1 MRKSITKK
9 LIMGSC
15 ALAATAVCLTSTTY
29 AWFARNANAWT
40 EEFEIKIHT
49 DEGLEISIDG
59 THFVD
64 TITKSELVKAIS
76 LQRYNL
82 VNDENKKLTDFT
94 SDEIDAMVN
103 TYGETVLGAVS
114 PNENWQFYGFNTIDN
129 VKNPLDYIDGGYFKP
144 YALTENK
151 LSASYLKFDLYFRAI
166 ASSNHPKEK
175 YNLVFA
181 DSAHDEGLGISY
193 IQAEESEVTLNN
205 ELNILPS
212 LDLRDD
218 SDPANPIVKGL
229 FKSGDKI
236 TINPANAM
244 RIGVS
249 GTEGDRIYELNEG
262 YGSSAY
268 KNATDDLHNPLVNP
282 MVTYFNNTH
291 KRAANGLYLKDYDTE
306 YVETVKNFNDLYP
319 LGIFQRDSE
328 GEYNIVKA
336 TFYIWLD
343 GYDADY
349 LEGVD
354 TESIRFFLNF
364 TKVEG

>member
-1 MRKSITKK
+1 MKRNITRK
-9 LIMGSC
+9 LIMGLTSV
-15 ALAATAVCLTSTTY
+15 AATAVCLTSTTY

-40 EEFEIKIHT
+40 DEFDIHIHT
-49 DEGLEISIDG
+49 DEGLEISVDG
-59 THFVD
+59 VHFVD
-64 TITKSELVKAIS
+64 TITKSELTKAIA

-82 VNDENKKLTDFT
+82 VNDENKTLNDFT
-94 SDEIDAMVN
+94 SDEVESMVN

-114 PNENWQFYGFNTIDN
+114 PNKNWQFYGFNTIDN
-129 VKNPLDYIDGGYFKP
+129 VKDPLDYIDGDYFKP

-166 ASSNHPKEK
+166 PSSNHPKDK
-175 YNLVFA
+175 YKLVFA
-181 DSAHDEGLGISY
+181 DSDHEEGLGESY
-193 IQAEESEVTLNN
+193 IKADTSEVTLINS
-205 ELNILPS
+205 LNILPS
-212 LDLRDD
+212 LDTRE
-218 SDPANPIVKGL
+218 NPTTLGL
-229 FKSGDKI
+229 YKSGEKI

-244 RIGVS
+244 RIGVVGS
-249 GTEGDRIYELNEG
+249 EGDLIYELNDG

-268 KNATDDLHNPLVNP
+268 LNAPDDSHNPLVNP

-291 KRAANGLYLKDYDTE
+291 KRAKNGLYLKDYDTE
-306 YVETVKNFNDLYP
+306 YVETVKNFDDLYP
-319 LGIFQRDSE
+319 LGVFERDTE
-328 GEYNIVKA
+328 GDYNIVRA